1 MRLNSVLLVALLG
14 TVAAQ
19 GPVIK
24 IEQST
29 RLSRDYRS
37 VIIAWK
43 TASVLLL
50 AFWSM
55 FRHCN
60 LSMLLLATCKSRLMT
75 GFRSQGQ
82 GVLSALLVSRIF
94 MDVKVEPLLDGM
106 FDVPQVATFLIA
118 GPDGYI
124 AQFIGQGLAIDG
136 IYQGRGEGNFFVS
149 FLEGQVYRYPNGIQS
164 RQSVDLGLTDVFG
177 DCPYDEAAGATLRI
191 KLQPAI
197 SADEFDAM
205 SHKSWVS
212 SNLRST
218 G

>member
-1 MRLNSVLLVALLG
+1 
-14 TVAAQ
+14 
-19 GPVIK
+19 
-24 IEQST
+24 
-29 RLSRDYRS
+29 
-37 VIIAWK
+37 
-43 TASVLLL
+43 
-50 AFWSM
+50 
-55 FRHCN
+55 
-60 LSMLLLATCKSRLMT
+60 
-75 GFRSQGQ
+75 
-82 GVLSALLVSRIF
+82 

-177 DCPYDEAAGATLRI
+177 DCPYDEAAGATLRPRDRRDFS
-191 KLQPAI
+191 LLMFCRYPASLAPT
-197 SADEFDAM
+197 SAPGRVAYTGFAYDESTRGPRKGYLELADIAELSNGDIMVLFSEFDVDIMTIGYVKRRDMRRALRRGKPVILVPIADM
-205 SHKSWVS
+205 S
-212 SNLRST
+212 RSE